1 MRKRVTV
8 RDVAGAA
15 GVSPSAVV
23 LALNGKP
30 GLGPETRERILRTAE
45 QMGYVRN
52 AKGRAGGGKSRNV
65 HYVLPRYLLDVD
77 RANEPIYHE
86 LLMRSVEKYCRQNAC
101 FMVVHYLGDQPGEM
115 EAVIANI
122 RCAEDD
128 PMVIVQAADIED
140 DTALRWKQEIRRV
153 VFLNKHFEE
162 IQVDCVAS
170 DGRGALYAATQYLLR
185 CGYTEIGHLKG
196 RTYFK
201 NLEDR
206 QEGYLRCLEHNRIK
220 SAGTWLVHTSYDQA
234 YREVIWYLQQGI
246 RFPRALVCDGD
257 RQAMG
262 AIRAFREYGIRVPED
277 VAVMGFDDLPMSA
290 HHEPPLSTC
299 SISWDEMARLAVER
313 VLDKTGGED
322 EYPLKICVGAILR
335 QRETT

>member
-1 MRKRVTV
+1 MKRVTV

-30 GLGPETRERILRTAE
+30 GLGPDTRERILRTAE
-45 QMGYVRN
+45 QMGYVRG
-52 AKGRAGGGKSRNV
+52 GRGRGNGGRSRNV

-77 RANEPIYHE
+77 RASEPIYHD
-86 LLMRSVEKYCRQNAC
+86 LLMSAVEKHCRKSGY
-101 FMVVHYLGDQPGEM
+101 FMVVHYLGDQPGER
-115 EAVIANI
+115 EAIIANI
-122 RCAEDD
+122 KSAEDN

-140 DTALRWKQEIRRV
+140 ETALRWKTEIRRV

-162 IQVDCVAS
+162 IPVDSVAS
-170 DGRGALYAATQYLLR
+170 DGKAALYSATEYLLQ

-206 QEGYLRCLEHNRIK
+206 QEGYLRCLERNRIQ
-220 SAGTWLVHTSYDQA
+220 SAGTWLVHTSYEQA
-234 YREVIWYLQQGI
+234 YRDVWNYLQQGV
-246 RFPRALVCDGD
+246 RFPRAVVCDGD

-262 AIRAFREYGIRVPED
+262 AIRAFREYGIRVPDD

-299 SISWDEMARLAVER
+299 SVSWDEMARLAVRR
-313 VLDKTGGED
+313 VLEKTGEEG

-335 QRETT
+335 KRNTT